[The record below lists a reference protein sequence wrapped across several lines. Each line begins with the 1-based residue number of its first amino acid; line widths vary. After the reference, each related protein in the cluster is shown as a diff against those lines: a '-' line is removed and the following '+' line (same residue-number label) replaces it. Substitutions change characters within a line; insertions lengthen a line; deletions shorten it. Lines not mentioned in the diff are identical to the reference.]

1 MNIYR
6 VYSCIYF
13 FYLSIMFDNCWYSYS
28 LLFSLYQRNLSGCQH
43 TSPLDCFR
51 SSWLGNYTWTLKTW
65 WEEFCI
71 KTSEFYLLLNC
82 WYLLLVQITTNT
94 KQTIILLVVEM
105 VPCISDRNQCNFV
118 ILSFQV
124 GILYDKTEMGR
135 DLTLKYISDN
145 LCPPKVIAGLIF

>member
-1 MNIYR
+1 MIHYIYSTNVQQYFSPFLSYTSLPFLSLNLKMNIYR

-65 WEEFCI
+65 WEEFCM

-82 WYLLLVQITTNT
+82 WYLLLVQITMKT
-94 KQTIILLVVEM
+94 KQTIILLVHVVEM
-105 VPCISDRNQCNFV
+105 VLN
-118 ILSFQV
+118 ILTWQ
-124 GILYDKTEMGR
+124 E
-135 DLTLKYISDN
+135 
-145 LCPPKVIAGLIF
+145 

>member
-1 MNIYR
+1 MIHYIYSTNVQQYFSPFLSYTSLPFLSLNLKMNIYR

-43 TSPLDCFR
+43 TSPLDCFK

-82 WYLLLVQITTNT
+82 WYLLLVQITMKT
-94 KQTIILLVVEM
+94 KQTIILLVRVVEM
-105 VPCISDRNQCNFV
+105 VLN
-118 ILSFQV
+118 ILTWQ
-124 GILYDKTEMGR
+124 E
-135 DLTLKYISDN
+135 
-145 LCPPKVIAGLIF
+145 

>member
-1 MNIYR
+1 MIHYIYSTNVQQYFSPFLSYTSLPFLSLNLKMNIYR

-82 WYLLLVQITTNT
+82 WYLLLVQITMKT
-94 KQTIILLVVEM
+94 KQTIILLVRVVEM
-105 VPCISDRNQCNFV
+105 VLN
-118 ILSFQV
+118 ILTWQ
-124 GILYDKTEMGR
+124 E
-135 DLTLKYISDN
+135 
-145 LCPPKVIAGLIF
+145 

>member
-1 MNIYR
+1 MIHYIYSTNVQQYFSPFLSYTSLPFLSLNLKMNIYR

-82 WYLLLVQITTNT
+82 WYLLLVQITMKT
-94 KQTIILLVVEM
+94 KQTIILLVHVVEM
-105 VPCISDRNQCNFV
+105 VLN
-118 ILSFQV
+118 ILTWQ
-124 GILYDKTEMGR
+124 E
-135 DLTLKYISDN
+135 
-145 LCPPKVIAGLIF
+145 